1 MLCTRISPS
10 PGSGI
15 SVSLRRRSSTPIAPL
30 GRRARS
36 HCRFFPCVILSS
48 PNPWDGNIYG
58 VKRCPEIE
66 ADEARKLGH
75 NHRENAMPT
84 ATEGGVSP
92 SPRGPSPG
100 GRGVRNTC
108 SSAALAIVS
117 RPRVVTHLNPSPQ
130 FQFLDTSSV
139 LSLCPFT

>member
-48 PNPWDGNIYG
+48 PNLWDGNIYG

-84 ATEGGVSP
+84 ATEGGVSDRK
-92 SPRGPSPG
+92 STRL
-100 GRGVRNTC
+100 N
-108 SSAALAIVS
+108 SS
-117 RPRVVTHLNPSPQ
+117 HLGI
-130 FQFLDTSSV
+130 
-139 LSLCPFT
+139 